1 MSKWTHPNTSKVIE
15 SEEQKM
21 NEYLYEMTMDLSD
34 EEFMLVVHNNKLHT
48 NRRKNYQKENEFYGE
63 ESNYDIYC

>member
-1 MSKWTHPNTSKVIE
+1 MNLPYTSKVIE
-15 SEEQKM
+15 SEKQKM

-34 EEFMLVVHNNKLHT
+34 EEFMLVVANNRLHI

-63 ESNYDIYC
+63 ESDYNLYC

>member
-1 MSKWTHPNTSKVIE
+1 METLPYTSKVIE

-21 NEYLYEMTMDLSD
+21 SEYQLEMMMDLSD
-34 EEFMLVVHNNKLHT
+34 EEFMDYVRNHKRKINK
-48 NRRKNYQKENEFYGE
+48 KEIETDGE

>member
-1 MSKWTHPNTSKVIE
+1 METLPYTSKVKE

-21 NEYLYEMTMDLSD
+21 SEYQLEMMMDLSD
-34 EEFMLVVHNNKLHT
+34 EEFMDYVRNHKRKINK
-48 NRRKNYQKENEFYGE
+48 KEIETDGE

>member
-1 MSKWTHPNTSKVIE
+1 MDASYTSKVIE

-21 NEYLYEMTMDLSD
+21 NEYLYEMTKDLSD
-34 EEFMLVVHNNKLHT
+34 EEFMLVMKN
-48 NRRKNYQKENEFYGE
+48 NRRKNNQKENDIYGE

>member
-1 MSKWTHPNTSKVIE
+1 MS
-15 SEEQKM
+15 
-21 NEYLYEMTMDLSD
+21 EYQLEMMMDLSD
-34 EEFMLVVHNNKLHT
+34 EEFMLVVHNNKLHI

>member
-1 MSKWTHPNTSKVIE
+1 
-15 SEEQKM
+15 M

-34 EEFMLVVHNNKLHT
+34 EEFMWVVANNRLHI

-63 ESNYDIYC
+63 ESDYNLYC

>member
-1 MSKWTHPNTSKVIE
+1 
-15 SEEQKM
+15 M

-34 EEFMLVVHNNKLHT
+34 EEFMSVMKQHKRKINK
-48 NRRKNYQKENEFYGE
+48 KENDIYGE

>member
-21 NEYLYEMTMDLSD
+21 SEYQLEMMMDLSD
-34 EEFMLVVHNNKLHT
+34 EEFMDYMRSHKRKINK
-48 NRRKNYQKENEFYGE
+48 KEIETDGE
-63 ESNYDIYC
+63 ESNYDFYC

>member
-1 MSKWTHPNTSKVIE
+1 MNLPYTSKVTE

-21 NEYLYEMTMDLSD
+21 NEYLYEMTKDLSD
-34 EEFMLVVHNNKLHT
+34 EEFMLVVHNRKLHT
-48 NRRKNYQKENEFYGE
+48 NRRKNNQKENDIYGE